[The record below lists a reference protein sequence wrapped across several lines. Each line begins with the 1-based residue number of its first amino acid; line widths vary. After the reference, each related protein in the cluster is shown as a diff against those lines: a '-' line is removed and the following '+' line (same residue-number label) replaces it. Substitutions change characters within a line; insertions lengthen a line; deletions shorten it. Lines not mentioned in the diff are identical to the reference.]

1 MTALYIERAIEK
13 SIIETGMSF
22 PVVLLTG
29 ARQVGKTT
37 VLKKLAQ
44 NSGRKYVTLDDP
56 AARELASREPELF
69 LQRYEPPVLIDEIQY
84 APDLMTHIKI
94 YVDSHGDERGIF
106 WLTGSQVFHLMRGVS
121 ESLAGRVG
129 ILNMA
134 GLSNGEINGSVF
146 SEFTTSP
153 DILMTRLKSAVPM
166 DLMQVYERIF
176 RGSMPAL
183 YAADTDSEKF
193 YYSYVQSYL
202 QRDIRDLT
210 QVADENSFYRFLC
223 VAAARSGCMLN
234 YEAMAREA
242 DVSAPTAK
250 RWLSLLVTSGIV
262 ILIEPYFS
270 NALKR
275 AVKAPRMYFL
285 DTGLCSHLTRWTSP
299 ENLEAGAMS
308 GAIFETWV
316 VSEIYKSFIN
326 TGRRPPLFYYR
337 DSNSREVDLIIAK
350 DNTLYP
356 IEIKKS
362 AHPVNASR
370 HFKALLPEG
379 GKKDSDNSGE
389 RFAVQNFNLGEG
401 AVICMSQDLLPIN
414 KHNWL
419 VPVWLI

>member
-1 MTALYIERAIEK
+1 MYIERAIEK

-202 QRDIRDLT
+202 Q
-210 QVADENSFYRFLC
+210 
-223 VAAARSGCMLN
+223 
-234 YEAMAREA
+234 
-242 DVSAPTAK
+242 
-250 RWLSLLVTSGIV
+250 
-262 ILIEPYFS
+262 
-270 NALKR
+270 
-275 AVKAPRMYFL
+275 
-285 DTGLCSHLTRWTSP
+285 
-299 ENLEAGAMS
+299 
-308 GAIFETWV
+308 
-316 VSEIYKSFIN
+316 
-326 TGRRPPLFYYR
+326 
-337 DSNSREVDLIIAK
+337 
-350 DNTLYP
+350 
-356 IEIKKS
+356 
-362 AHPVNASR
+362 
-370 HFKALLPEG
+370 
-379 GKKDSDNSGE
+379 
-389 RFAVQNFNLGEG
+389 
-401 AVICMSQDLLPIN
+401 
-414 KHNWL
+414 
-419 VPVWLI
+419 